1 MPSIETLCTFALA
14 ALLLAAM
21 PGPGLLY
28 IVSRTLALGR
38 KQGFA
43 SCLGAAVGGLVH
55 VVAGV
60 VGVSAL
66 VMQSATAFAVLKCC
80 GCIYLLALAV
90 QTWRSAAPARLELQQ
105 HAGSVARSFQE
116 ARIVEATNPKTAA
129 FSRFDPAIHRPSPR
143 QRRLAIP
150 RSGRHVSDTQHGH
163 GRDRGR
169 HREPVACEPHVASW
183 GDSVASQAVGR
194 SVGRARPVGPA
205 RQTPGL
211 KRRSPHDVP
220 RRCSASES
228 DGATGF
234 RNSAFSGRNEELIA
248 LQSICW

>member
-66 VMQSATAFAVLKCC
+66 VMQSATAFAVLKFC
-80 GCIYLLALAV
+80 GGIYLLALAV
-90 QTWRSAAPARLELQQ
+90 QTWRSAAPARPELQQ

-116 ARIVEATNPKTAA
+116 ALIVEATNPKTAA
-129 FSRFDPAIHRPSPR
+129 FFLALIPQFIDLHR
-143 QRRLAIP
+143 
-150 RSGRHVSDTQHGH
+150 G
-163 GRDRGR
+163 
-169 HREPVACEPHVASW
+169 
-183 GDSVASQAVGR
+183 SVGWQFLVLGAMSVTLNTAMDVIAVVTASQL
-194 SVGRARPVGPA
+194 RASLTSHR
-205 RQTPGL
+205 
-211 KRRSPHDVP
+211 
-220 RRCSASES
+220 
-228 DGATGF
+228 GATVWL
-234 RNSAFSGRNEELIA
+234 RKLSAGLLGGLGLSVLLARRPA
-248 LQSICW
+248 

>member
-60 VGVSAL
+60 IGVSAL
-66 VMQSATAFAVLKCC
+66 VMQSATAFAVLKFC
-80 GCIYLLALAV
+80 GGIYLLMLAV

-105 HAGSVARSFQE
+105 HAGSVARSFHQ
-116 ARIVEATNPKTAA
+116 AVIVEATNPKTAA
-129 FSRFDPAIHRPSPR
+129 FFLALIPQFIDLHR
-143 QRRLAIP
+143 
-150 RSGRHVSDTQHGH
+150 G
-163 GRDRGR
+163 
-169 HREPVACEPHVASW
+169 
-183 GDSVASQAVGR
+183 
-194 SVGRARPVGPA
+194 SVGSQFLVLGGVSVTLNTTMDVIAVATASRLRQSLMSHRAAMVWLRKLSAGLLGGLGLSVLLARRPA
-205 RQTPGL
+205 
-211 KRRSPHDVP
+211 
-220 RRCSASES
+220 
-228 DGATGF
+228 
-234 RNSAFSGRNEELIA
+234 
-248 LQSICW
+248 